1 MTNKTL
7 QEKNISATSLR
18 GIDVLNNPVLNK
30 GTAFNEQER
39 EKLGLVGLLPASI
52 ESIDQ
57 QAERVLGHLEQK
69 PSDLERYILTS

>member
-39 EKLGLVGLLPASI
+39 ENSVWWDYCQPVSKVSINKLSGCLVIWSRSRAI
-52 ESIDQ
+52 
-57 QAERVLGHLEQK
+57 
-69 PSDLERYILTS
+69 